1 MVDKAARE
9 PSCQH
14 AVAQEPAQP
23 RVGDALEHTLDEVEH
38 VDVHTTAQT
47 RDVKIRRGEQDVSV
61 ERKLEGAAMRALHHR
76 RKQRFTGRL
85 DAGEA
90 ALQIAARLGV
100 VEGRDFAGQHLA
112 GKTRLHQRVLLGQ
125 RVAPGQDEQQPG
137 RVRGRC
143 QLLQSLAH
151 GADGLDD
158 IQHIDLVL
166 ERGLFQR
173 VQHQHHA
180 LARTA
185 LHQRACHALAHF
197 SFKCGQARLCAVVG
211 QWRAAMRRQA
221 APALFGDVTQQLKKR
236 RAGQLRVQAL
246 GEFAEQEHGRQRTL
260 GVVQKIE
267 IHACDRHATRQAPA
281 RAQPAQ
287 EERLAAASGRVHLQ
301 DEALRVGEQ
310 ALEIRQHLAPL
321 QVAPGAE
328 VVVGERRARAEQA
341 ALARHQ
347 AGQLGADEAGG
358 LAQQVQER
366 LTAREIKAFAGAGVE
381 LAPVGFGL
389 TLAQHEAVVELLK
402 LGVRAARLEG
412 IG

>member
-1 MVDKAARE
+1 MR
-9 PSCQH
+9 
-14 AVAQEPAQP
+14 
-23 RVGDALEHTLDEVEH
+23 TLN
-38 VDVHTTAQT
+38 
-47 RDVKIRRGEQDVSV
+47 
-61 ERKLEGAAMRALHHR
+61 HR
-76 RKQRFTGRL
+76 RQQRFTGRL

-143 QLLQSLAH
+143 QLLQTLAH

-158 IQHIDLVL
+158 IKHIDLML

-173 VQHQHHA
+173 VEHQHHA
-180 LARTA
+180 CARAA
-185 LHQRACHALAHF
+185 LDEGARQALAHF
-197 SFKCGQARLCAVVG
+197 GVKCGQARLCAVVG

-221 APALFGDVTQQLKKR
+221 APALFGDVTQQLEEW
-236 RAGQLRVQAL
+236 RAGQLRVQPL
-246 GEFAEQEHGRQRTL
+246 GEFAEQKHRRQCAL
-260 GVVQKIE
+260 GVVKKIKV
-267 IHACDRHATRQAPA
+267 HARDRNTARQAPA
-281 RAQPAQ
+281 CAQPAQ

-310 ALEIRQHLAPL
+310 ALKIRQHLAPL

-328 VVVGERRARAEQA
+328 VVVGKRPARAEQA
-341 ALARHQ
+341 ALVRHQ
-347 AGQLGADEAGG
+347 AGQLGADEARG
-358 LAQQVQER
+358 LAQHVQER
-366 LTAREIKAFAGAGVE
+366 FATRQVKASAGVAVE
-381 LAPVGFGL
+381 LAPMGFGL
-389 TLAQHEAVVELLK
+389 NVAQHEAVVELLK
-402 LGVRAARLEG
+402 LGVRAARRKG